1 MEALK
6 MSKQFARTGGIS
18 EVMNKP
24 LDNSILVEEIKA
36 AILVECYPLVMSKK
50 KEGSLKF
57 SVRSGRLAINHVLEK
72 KVLSPKTMDVCKG
85 EAESSTPI
93 GMSRKGL
100 KTLVMILDSVL
111 KENDPIDHA
120 TILVNYSVEENGE
133 YADGELIVE
142 RGIHHARY

>member
-1 MEALK
+1 
-6 MSKQFARTGGIS
+6 MSKQYTRTSSVIG
-18 EVMNKP
+18 VTNKP

-36 AILVECYPLVMSKK
+36 AILVECYPLVLAKK

-72 KVLSPKTMDVCKG
+72 KGLSPKTV
-85 EAESSTPI
+85 EAVAKDSESNTPA

-100 KTLVMILDSVL
+100 KTLVMILESVL
-111 KENDPIDHA
+111 IENDPIDHA
-120 TILVNYSVEENGE
+120 TILINYSVEENGE

-142 RGIHHARY
+142 RGIHHARF

>member
-1 MEALK
+1 
-6 MSKQFARTGGIS
+6 MSKQYTRTGSIS
-18 EVMNKP
+18 GVMNKP

-36 AILVECYPLVMSKK
+36 AILVECYPLVLAKK

-72 KVLSPKTMDVCKG
+72 KGLSLKTV
-85 EAESSTPI
+85 EAVAKDSESNIPA

-100 KTLVMILDSVL
+100 KTLVMILESVL
-111 KENDPIDHA
+111 IQNDLIDHA
-120 TILVNYSVEENGE
+120 TILINYSVEENGE

-142 RGIHHARY
+142 RGIHHPRF